1 MWRPLGYPWVT
12 HGRSLVSMTTTR
24 DRHRDRV
31 NVTVTPHLDAILK
44 HHARRGEARAATLA
58 RLAER
63 GAQVPERA
71 DAAAELAALD
81 EMPTLGLTYPAG
93 YLDELRE
100 DWDDRP

>member
-1 MWRPLGYPWVT
+1 
-12 HGRSLVSMTTTR
+12 MTTTR
-24 DRHRDRV
+24 DRHRDRNRV

-44 HHARRGEARAATLA
+44 HNARKGEARAATLA

-81 EMPTLGLTYPAG
+81 EMPNLGLTYPPD

-100 DWDDRP
+100 DWNDLP